1 MNFLRHKRQRWGKA
15 PNSANKTRLRG
26 TSMRQRPAG
35 APMLGELSD
44 LEERGYSGVE
54 MLAWAVLTQAIYDV
68 QALRRAGVMGAE
80 GELPTSWP
88 STQYWHTTSQRY
100 YARECK
106 FEGINSLRQCLDLR
120 DFFTGGQLDR
130 WLELVNSPLTA
141 AELWR
146 RALEMKEAA

>member
-1 MNFLRHKRQRWGKA
+1 
-15 PNSANKTRLRG
+15 
-26 TSMRQRPAG
+26 
-35 APMLGELSD
+35 
-44 LEERGYSGVE
+44 
-54 MLAWAVLTQAIYDV
+54 
-68 QALRRAGVMGAE
+68 MGAE